1 MQRRGELPLQ
11 NFIEGS
17 HSSILLHA
25 FNSDS
30 QRVQLGTC
38 TVEEKVQRARLW
50 ASAAEEKVPGTQLE
64 ADTVEERVQAAGS

>member
-25 FNSDS
+25 FNLGS

-38 TVEEKVQRARLW
+38 IVEEKVQRARLW
-50 ASAAEEKVPGTQLE
+50 AGAAEENVQGTQP
-64 ADTVEERVQAAGS
+64 AASTVEEKMSGAGS